1 MTGPEEADDI
11 LDWGNFLNEVVVCEH
26 MLGFVRTV
34 CRVGRSQ
41 GFLEAGFK
49 QFAIAL
55 KREEQREMGIELA

>member
-11 LDWGNFLNEVVVCEH
+11 LDWCNFPSEVVVCEH

-34 CRVGRSQ
+34 GRVDRSL
-41 GFLEAGFK
+41 GFLEAGVK

-55 KREEQREMGIELA
+55 KREEQREMGIGLA

>member
-11 LDWGNFLNEVVVCEH
+11 LDWCNFPSEVVVCEH

-34 CRVGRSQ
+34 GRVGRSL
-41 GFLEAGFK
+41 GFLEAGVK

-55 KREEQREMGIELA
+55 KREEQREMGIGLA